1 LQLKQTTLLPF
12 VFLVDGNLRLILG
25 LSRSH
30 LISLRLIFLS
40 RPRSFP
46 VFCSRHGLLP
56 VLAQFAVQKLRRSLF
71 LLQSPGA
78 ESIRRLIL
86 QLRVLVLR
94 RVCEDFVSISAAEGI
109 RSALP
114 PCSVR
119 CYCSCPRSSSGP
131 WCAPFCLLMSR
142 ERRSVRITCSLC
154 CLILRGFFYVEVGIV
169 FELSDQ
175 KIKFF

>member
-1 LQLKQTTLLPF
+1 MEICAWFSVSAARIWFHCDSFSCLGPDPFLCFARATVCFLFSLSLLCRNWGVLCSCFSPRAQNPF
-12 VFLVDGNLRLILG
+12 GVWFFSSEFSSCAG
-25 LSRSH
+25 S
-30 LISLRLIFLS
+30 
-40 RPRSFP
+40 
-46 VFCSRHGLLP
+46 
-56 VLAQFAVQKLRRSLF
+56 
-71 LLQSPGA
+71 
-78 ESIRRLIL
+78 
-86 QLRVLVLR
+86 
-94 RVCEDFVSISAAEGI
+94 EDFVSISAAEGI

-154 CLILRGFFYVEVGIV
+154 CLILRGLFYVEVGIV